1 MLANDPNLFFR
12 TGLENICASLAGQLV
27 DAGVATRWSSTNPD
41 PAISDFV
48 HGLMGIEK
56 ARDATPLGILQ
67 DHFQAAKVAG
77 SSASDALKSTFLLAC
92 LSPSVAG
99 IGQ

>member
-1 MLANDPNLFFR
+1 M
-12 TGLENICASLAGQLV
+12 
-27 DAGVATRWSSTNPD
+27 
-41 PAISDFV
+41 
-48 HGLMGIEK
+48 
-56 ARDATPLGILQ
+56 PLGILQ

-77 SSASDALKSTFLLAC
+77 LSASDALKSTFVLAC